1 MKLGAKWVEVRKRRD
16 QTSSNSKMK
25 SEFETWPA
33 TPVKASLEINEL
45 PLRPGTSRSCFLF
58 KQTEQPGSAGHSTK
72 QKSEVSTK
80 FFGWPL
86 ASDF

>member
-1 MKLGAKWVEVRKRRD
+1 
-16 QTSSNSKMK
+16 MK

-33 TPVKASLEINEL
+33 TPVEASLEINEL

-58 KQTEQPGSAGHSTK
+58 KQMEQPGSAGHSTK

-80 FFGWPL
+80 FSGL
-86 ASDF
+86 ASGI